1 MTSSQ
6 FHSKNKMGDEFYSI
20 LKLVSGEE
28 IFALVCVD
36 ETDDEPILILHTPI
50 KMKTLHNGGSHLNYI
65 KVTPW
70 MDMTDETMF
79 IIRLDKVI
87 TMIESKDQKLID
99 VYNNY
104 NDDTDEENI
113 SIDGCVMPTPKMG
126 YLSSVKD
133 ARKDL
138 EDLFKKDIKDT

>member
-1 MTSSQ
+1 
-6 FHSKNKMGDEFYSI
+6 
-20 LKLVSGEE
+20 
-28 IFALVCVD
+28 
-36 ETDDEPILILHTPI
+36 
-50 KMKTLHNGGSHLNYI
+50 
-65 KVTPW
+65 

-104 NDDTDEENI
+104 NEE
-113 SIDGCVMPTPKMG
+113 SDQEEPLDGCVMPTSKMG

>member
-1 MTSSQ
+1 MEE
-6 FHSKNKMGDEFYSI
+6 EFYSI
-20 LKLVSGEE
+20 IKLVSGEE
-28 IFALVCVD
+28 IFALVSVD
-36 ETDDEPILILHTPI
+36 ENDENPILVLQNPVVISTVNTP
-50 KMKTLHNGGSHLNYI
+50 GGSMI
-65 KVTPW
+65 KVKPW

-104 NDDTDEENI
+104 NEE
-113 SIDGCVMPTPKMG
+113 SDQEEPLDGCVMPTSKMG

>member
-1 MTSSQ
+1 
-6 FHSKNKMGDEFYSI
+6 
-20 LKLVSGEE
+20 
-28 IFALVCVD
+28 
-36 ETDDEPILILHTPI
+36 
-50 KMKTLHNGGSHLNYI
+50 
-65 KVTPW
+65 

-104 NDDTDEENI
+104 NEDTDEEE
-113 SIDGCVMPTPKMG
+113 SLDGSVMPTPKMG

>member
-1 MTSSQ
+1 MEE
-6 FHSKNKMGDEFYSI
+6 EFYSI
-20 LKLVSGEE
+20 IKLVSGEE
-28 IFALVCVD
+28 VFALVSVD
-36 ETDDEPILILHTPI
+36 ENDDNPVLLLQNPVIMSTIHTP
-50 KMKTLHNGGSHLNYI
+50 GGSMV
-65 KVTPW
+65 KVKPW

-87 TMIESKDQKLID
+87 TMIESKDKKLID

-104 NDDTDEENI
+104 NEE
-113 SIDGCVMPTPKMG
+113 SDVEEPLDGCVMPTSKMG

-138 EDLFKKDIKDT
+138 EDLFNKDIKDT

>member
-1 MTSSQ
+1 MEE
-6 FHSKNKMGDEFYSI
+6 EFYSI
-20 LKLVSGEE
+20 IKLVSGEE
-28 IFALVCVD
+28 IFALVSVD
-36 ETDDEPILILHTPI
+36 ENDENPVLLLQNPVIMSTIHTP
-50 KMKTLHNGGSHLNYI
+50 GGSMV
-65 KVTPW
+65 KVKPW

-87 TMIESKDQKLID
+87 TMIESKDKKLID

-104 NDDTDEENI
+104 NEE
-113 SIDGCVMPTPKMG
+113 SDAEGPLDGCVMPTSKMG

-133 ARKDL
+133 ARNDL

>member
-1 MTSSQ
+1 MEE
-6 FHSKNKMGDEFYSI
+6 EFYSI
-20 LKLVSGEE
+20 IKLVSGEE
-28 IFALVCVD
+28 VFALVSVD
-36 ETDDEPILILHTPI
+36 ENDDNPVLLLQNPVIMSTIHTPC
-50 KMKTLHNGGSHLNYI
+50 GSMV
-65 KVTPW
+65 KVKPW

-104 NDDTDEENI
+104 NDDTDEENV
-113 SIDGCVMPTPKMG
+113 SLDGSVIPTSKMG

>member
-1 MTSSQ
+1 MST
-6 FHSKNKMGDEFYSI
+6 I
-20 LKLVSGEE
+20 
-28 IFALVCVD
+28 
-36 ETDDEPILILHTPI
+36 HTP
-50 KMKTLHNGGSHLNYI
+50 GGSMV
-65 KVTPW
+65 KVKPW

-104 NDDTDEENI
+104 NEE
-113 SIDGCVMPTPKMG
+113 SDQEEPLDGCVMPTSKMG

>member
-1 MTSSQ
+1 MEE
-6 FHSKNKMGDEFYSI
+6 EFYSI
-20 LKLVSGEE
+20 IKLVSGEE
-28 IFALVCVD
+28 IFALVSVD
-36 ETDDEPILILHTPI
+36 ENDENPVLLLQNPVIMSTIHTP
-50 KMKTLHNGGSHLNYI
+50 GGSMV
-65 KVTPW
+65 KVKPW

-79 IIRLDKVI
+79 ISRLDKVI

-104 NDDTDEENI
+104 NNDSDVEEPL
-113 SIDGCVMPTPKMG
+113 DGCVMPTSKMG

>member
-1 MTSSQ
+1 MEE
-6 FHSKNKMGDEFYSI
+6 EFYSI
-20 LKLVSGEE
+20 IKLVSGEE
-28 IFALVCVD
+28 IFALVSVD
-36 ETDDEPILILHTPI
+36 ENDENPVLLLQNPVIMSTIHTP
-50 KMKTLHNGGSHLNYI
+50 GGSMV
-65 KVTPW
+65 KVKPW
-70 MDMTDETMF
+70 MDMTEETMF

-87 TMIESKDQKLID
+87 TMIESKDKKLID

-104 NDDTDEENI
+104 NDESDVEEPL
-113 SIDGCVMPTPKMG
+113 DGCVMPTSKMG

>member
-1 MTSSQ
+1 MEE
-6 FHSKNKMGDEFYSI
+6 EFYSI
-20 LKLVSGEE
+20 IKLVSGED
-28 IFALVCVD
+28 IFALVSVD
-36 ETDDEPILILHTPI
+36 ENDENPVLLLQNPVIMSTIHTP
-50 KMKTLHNGGSHLNYI
+50 GGSMV
-65 KVTPW
+65 KVKPW

-104 NDDTDEENI
+104 NDESDAEEPL
-113 SIDGCVMPTPKMG
+113 DGCVMPTSKMG

-138 EDLFKKDIKDT
+138 EDLFNKDIKDT

>member
-1 MTSSQ
+1 MST
-6 FHSKNKMGDEFYSI
+6 I
-20 LKLVSGEE
+20 
-28 IFALVCVD
+28 
-36 ETDDEPILILHTPI
+36 HTP
-50 KMKTLHNGGSHLNYI
+50 GGSMV
-65 KVTPW
+65 KVKPW

-104 NDDTDEENI
+104 NEE
-113 SIDGCVMPTPKMG
+113 SDAEEPLDGCVMPTSKMG

>member
-1 MTSSQ
+1 MEE
-6 FHSKNKMGDEFYSI
+6 EFYSI
-20 LKLVSGEE
+20 IKLVSGEE
-28 IFALVCVD
+28 IFALVSVD
-36 ETDDEPILILHTPI
+36 ENDDNPVLLLQNPVIMSTIHTP
-50 KMKTLHNGGSHLNYI
+50 GGSMV
-65 KVTPW
+65 KVKPW

-87 TMIESKDQKLID
+87 TMIESKDQRLID

-104 NDDTDEENI
+104 NEDVDEDA
-113 SIDGCVMPTPKMG
+113 SLGGSVMPTSKMG

>member
-1 MTSSQ
+1 
-6 FHSKNKMGDEFYSI
+6 
-20 LKLVSGEE
+20 
-28 IFALVCVD
+28 
-36 ETDDEPILILHTPI
+36 
-50 KMKTLHNGGSHLNYI
+50 
-65 KVTPW
+65 

-79 IIRLDKVI
+79 IIHLDKVI
-87 TMIESKDQKLID
+87 TMIESKDKKLID

-104 NDDTDEENI
+104 NEE
-113 SIDGCVMPTPKMG
+113 SDQEEPLDGCVMPTSKMG

>member
-1 MTSSQ
+1 MEE
-6 FHSKNKMGDEFYSI
+6 EFYSI
-20 LKLVSGEE
+20 IKLVSGEE
-28 IFALVCVD
+28 IFALVTVD
-36 ETDDEPILILHTPI
+36 NNDDNPILVLQNPVVISTINTP
-50 KMKTLHNGGSHLNYI
+50 GGSMI
-65 KVTPW
+65 KVKPW
-70 MDMTDETMF
+70 MNMTDESMF
-79 IIRLDKVI
+79 MIRLDKVI
-87 TMIESKDQKLID
+87 TMIEAKDQKLID

-104 NDDTDEENI
+104 NEDTNDDL

>member
-1 MTSSQ
+1 MEE
-6 FHSKNKMGDEFYSI
+6 EFYSI
-20 LKLVSGEE
+20 IKLVSGEE
-28 IFALVCVD
+28 IFALVSVD
-36 ETDDEPILILHTPI
+36 ENDENPVLLLQNPVIMSTIHTP
-50 KMKTLHNGGSHLNYI
+50 GGSMV
-65 KVTPW
+65 KVKPW

-104 NDDTDEENI
+104 NDESDAEEPL
-113 SIDGCVMPTPKMG
+113 DWCVMPTSKMG

>member
-1 MTSSQ
+1 MEE
-6 FHSKNKMGDEFYSI
+6 EFYSI
-20 LKLVSGEE
+20 IKLVSDEE
-28 IFALVCVD
+28 IFALVSVD
-36 ETDDEPILILHTPI
+36 ENDENPVLLLQNPVIMSTIHTP
-50 KMKTLHNGGSHLNYI
+50 GGSMV
-65 KVTPW
+65 KVKPW

-87 TMIESKDQKLID
+87 TMIESKDKKLID

-104 NDDTDEENI
+104 NEE
-113 SIDGCVMPTPKMG
+113 SDVEEPLDGCVMPTSKMG